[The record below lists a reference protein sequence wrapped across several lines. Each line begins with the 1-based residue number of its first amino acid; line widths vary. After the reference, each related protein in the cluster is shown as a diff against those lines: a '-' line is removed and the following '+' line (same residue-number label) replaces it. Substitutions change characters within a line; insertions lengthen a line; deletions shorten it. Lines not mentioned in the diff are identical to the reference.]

1 MKYKALILDL
11 DNTLYDYD
19 LANNY
24 AIARIESHLVNEG
37 LISRK
42 DFSKAHLFARAT
54 VKKRLDNLPAS
65 HHKLLQFKE
74 MLYST
79 GLYDF
84 RMIKSTYEMYKTEF
98 LKKCVLFEF
107 WRDCLNKFDNVV
119 ILTDYVLDFQL
130 DKIKHLAIPNTVKII
145 ASEEFG
151 FEKPNARLFE
161 EALDLLKVKAENV
174 LMIGDSYE
182 KDILGAKLLGIDSF
196 HLIKE
201 RRESSFIELAK
212 LLEL

>member
-19 LANNY
+19 LANNH
-24 AIARIESHLVNEG
+24 AIASVEDHLVKEG
-37 LISRK
+37 FKSRK
-42 DFSKAHLFARAT
+42 GFSEAYTLARAT

-74 MLYST
+74 MLYSS

-84 RMIKSTYEMYKTEF
+84 RMIQSIYEMYKTEF

-107 WRDCLNKFDNVV
+107 WRDCLNKYDNVV

-130 DKIKHLAIPNTVKII
+130 DKINHLAIPNTVKII

-151 FEKPNARLFE
+151 LEKPNACLFE
-161 EALDLLKVKAENV
+161 AALALLKVKAENV

-201 RRESSFIELAK
+201 CRESGFVALAE